1 MRLLPYTKIYKQL
14 RKAGSGTREL
24 PGKNT
29 PIGHPES
36 VIPGIIHTGNI
47 VSLIR
52 LYLGRYKYR
61 YRYRE
66 RERDACNSNY

>member
-52 LYLGRYKYR
+52 LYLGRKGR
-61 YRYRE
+61 R
-66 RERDACNSNY
+66 NVP